1 MYLWIK
7 VLHLLAIISWMAGIL
22 YLYRIL
28 VNFADHQSKGA
39 EVREVL
45 SGMAIRLYRYITMP
59 AMGVAYIA
67 GLVLIAMK
75 PELMMI
81 GAMHAKLA
89 LVGGLTVAT
98 IYAGRLAKKLPTGE
112 LKLRGKTLRI
122 LNEIP
127 TLLMIAIIIFV
138 VVKPF

>member
-1 MYLWIK
+1 MYLWVK
-7 VLHLLAIISWMAGIL
+7 VVHLLAIISWMAGIL

-28 VNFADHQSKGA
+28 VNFADHQARGSD
-39 EVREVL
+39 VREVL

-67 GLVLIAMK
+67 GLVLIAQK
-75 PELMMI
+75 PELMKI
-81 GAMHAKLA
+81 GAIHAKLA

-98 IYAGRLAKKLPTGE
+98 IYAGRIAKKLPSGE
-112 LKLRGKTLRI
+112 IKLSGKTLRI

-127 TLLMIAIIIFV
+127 TLLMVAIIILV